1 MTLLSCIF
9 HKGYY
14 FFIIYW
20 LIELIMSITR
30 ISLNNNKISSL
41 DYVIEDFVFEEELIK
56 LILLNISDLL
66 SGFLVLYTKI
76 IMKSFKKRKKTKII
90 QKITSLESSLI
101 YNKITYTYNHN
112 HKILLILL
120 ISLLDFIARSAYF
133 FSTLPKIQR
142 LKPRQVD
149 WMLSIDIIARTLL
162 SIFFLKIKVR
172 KHHKLSIALC
182 MLGFILMFVS
192 DTMTI
197 IKEHIDSRDV
207 IIFMIIIFPRVIL
220 FPLEDVFNKILL
232 FNDFLLP
239 HSLIFWRGVTQ
250 FFFLLFIL
258 PTLYFNNKINFEYLK
273 EIKTTKKII
282 HSIVFTIISLIRN
295 LCLMNVIYIFNSYY
309 VSFLLVIIIF
319 DNTIQQFLENDKKY
333 SFKEIKGI
341 IYFSIDILAL
351 MIIMLGTLIFNEMII
366 INACGLKEK
375 TKKGLLSIEK
385 IDGEN
390 LDSFYYAD
398 DDENTEEDKKEKKDN
413 NNDNIYQSGKKIA
426 VSYSC
431 DFSKSNNINENNY
444 IVNTIN
450 TESF

>member
-1 MTLLSCIF
+1 MTLISCIF

-14 FFIIYW
+14 FFIVYW
-20 LIELIMSITR
+20 FIELIRSITR
-30 ISLNNNKISSL
+30 ITLNNNKFL
-41 DYVIEDFVFEEELIK
+41 DYTIEDFAFEEELLK

-66 SGFLVLYTKI
+66 TGFLVLYTKI
-76 IMKSFKKRKKTKII
+76 IMKPFKKRKKTKIL
-90 QKITSLESSLI
+90 QKLTSLEYSLI
-101 YNKITYTYNHN
+101 YNNISYTYNHN

-133 FSTLPKIQR
+133 FSTFPKIQR

-149 WMLSIDIIARTLL
+149 WMLSIDIIARTLF
-162 SIFFLKIKVR
+162 SIIFLKIKVR
-172 KHHKLSIALC
+172 RHHKLSIVLC

-192 DTMTI
+192 DMMTI

-207 IIFMIIIFPRVIL
+207 IIFMMIIFPRVIL

-232 FNDFLLP
+232 FNNFFLP
-239 HSLIFWRGVTQ
+239 HSLLFWRGVTQ
-250 FFFLLFIL
+250 CFFFLFIL
-258 PTLYFNNKINFEYLK
+258 PILYFNDKINFEYLK
-273 EIKTTKKII
+273 EIKTTKRII
-282 HSIVFTIISLIRN
+282 HSIVFAIISLIRN
-295 LCLMNVIYIFNSYY
+295 LCLMNVIYIFNSHY

-351 MIIMLGTLIFNEMII
+351 IIIMLGALIFNEMII

-375 TKKGLLSIEK
+375 TKKGLLSNAK

-390 LDSFYYAD
+390 SDSFYYAD
-398 DDENTEEDKKEKKDN
+398 DDEDTEEDKKEKKDN
-413 NNDNIYQSGKKIA
+413 NIENINQSGKIIA

-431 DFSKSNNINENNY
+431 DFSKSNNINTNDY

-450 TESF
+450 SESF